1 MNEQFSV
8 LHDPRAKAYLAEV
21 HVAVA
26 RRDASAADG
35 IMREIADHL
44 REAAAEPDFDLE
56 RTLADL
62 GDPALIAAGVE
73 PAATPEAVPSRGFA
87 DSVAG
92 VVLAVLALTVGVWWM
107 LLVGW
112 VVGIALLWSSHRWTR
127 TDKVVGTAA
136 WPFAVVAG
144 TAATAFG
151 GVVSWDVLFAAGI
164 AFPLAAGA
172 WLLVRGLRGVR
183 PAAPDRLPVVA
194 RAGRGAWLERPLAL
208 GVTVGAAVAALGVVV
223 FVALAGGSSPEPLL
237 ALLATAGLAAIVSA
251 AVLWASRSWEVLD
264 KTVGTV
270 LLVAATGAVVL
281 AWIGAVNA
289 GTSGTL
295 CTPQACTPV
304 VTLRPEHLL
313 PAVTQIVVPL
323 LLAYAVMLA
332 VRFRAADDPGPWRI
346 HRRGAIVIVAA
357 LTVGGA
363 GFVFLVLARP
373 AAGALLVA
381 AVALLTVWGAAIVCL
396 WRSAGWTNTD
406 RGVATLVLP
415 LLSAIP
421 LILPRRYAAQ
431 ADSAVNPL
439 LPTAGED
446 PALVLVWSVFGVA
459 SVVLAIWLL
468 VRFVPDEPRRGSFVV
483 GDAAL
488 TGDIDR
494 QATHPG
500 TSARSRRNARAAGII
515 GFAVVVAY
523 AVVAALQILVW
534 NPLAA
539 VPGATLA
546 EITAHLAATGE
557 SFSVASVL
565 GVLAIGPLLALAPL
579 ILSWR
584 TGTGAFAVIA
594 GVLAILAGGAVG
606 YFAASFSPGMS
617 LADAYGISGGD
628 YAPWGRVL
636 MLVSAVALLAAVVC
650 GAVLLRRGRGRM
662 EG

>member
-8 LHDPRAKAYLAEV
+8 LRDPRAKAYLAEV

-26 RRDASAADG
+26 RRDASVADG

-112 VVGIALLWSSHRWTR
+112 VVGIGLLWSSHRWTR

-136 WPFAVVAG
+136 WPFAVAAG
-144 TAATAFG
+144 TSATAFA
-151 GVVSWDVLFAAGI
+151 GVVSWDVLFAAGMVI
-164 AFPLAAGA
+164 PLAAA
-172 WLLVRGLRGVR
+172 VWLLVRGLRGVR
-183 PAAPDRLPVVA
+183 PAPPARLPVIA

-208 GVTVGAAVAALGVVV
+208 GVTIGAAVAAGGGVVV
-223 FVALAGGSSPEPLL
+223 VALAGGSSPEPLL
-237 ALLATAGLAAIVSA
+237 ALLASAGLAAIVSA

-281 AWIGAVNA
+281 AWVGAVNA
-289 GTSGTL
+289 GTTGTL
-295 CTPQACTPV
+295 CTPQDCRPV

-313 PAVTQIVVPL
+313 PAVTQLVVPL
-323 LLAYAVMLA
+323 LLAYVVMLA
-332 VRFRAADDPGPWRI
+332 VRFRGADDLGPWRI
-346 HRRGAIVIVAA
+346 RRSGASVIVAA

-381 AVALLTVWGAAIVCL
+381 AVALLAVWGAAIACL

-439 LPTAGED
+439 LPTAAED
-446 PALVLVWSVFGVA
+446 PALVLVWSVFGLA

-468 VRFVPDEPRRGSFVV
+468 VRFEPGGAGRGSAAAPLAAPRGGQVGRRDPGPRDPRLVRAVGVV
-483 GDAAL
+483 
-488 TGDIDR
+488 
-494 QATHPG
+494 
-500 TSARSRRNARAAGII
+500 

-546 EITAHLAATGE
+546 EINAHLDASGE
-557 SFSVASVL
+557 HIGVPGVL

-594 GVLAILAGGAVG
+594 GVLAVVAGGALG

-617 LADAYGISGGD
+617 LADGYGISGGD
-628 YAPWGRVL
+628 YAPWGWVL
-636 MLVSAVALLAAVVC
+636 MLVSAAAFVGAVVC
-650 GAVLLRRGRGRM
+650 GAVLLRRGRGTM